1 MNYEDSIKQVAKDLC
16 LPVKVVDKTYKA
28 FWRFI
33 RDTINELPLKTD
45 LTEEEFNKLR
55 TNFNIPSLGKLNCTY
70 NKIQYIKDKY
80 KSFIK
85 LRERE
90 NVKNKES

>member
-55 TNFNIPSLGKLNCTY
+55 TNFNIPSLGKFTCNI
-70 NKIQYIKDKY
+70 NK
-80 KSFIK
+80 FITLK
-85 LRERE
+85 E
-90 NVKNKES
+90 NRRVEDVGNT